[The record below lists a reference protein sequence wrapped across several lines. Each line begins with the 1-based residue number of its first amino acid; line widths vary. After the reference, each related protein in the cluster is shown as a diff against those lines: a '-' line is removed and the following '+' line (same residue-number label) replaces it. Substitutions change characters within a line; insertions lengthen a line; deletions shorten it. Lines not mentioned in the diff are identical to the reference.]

1 MDKNIQSFLNL
12 SVEFRERLIELKSLY
27 NCYKKLA
34 DNFLNIGLIDVAY
47 YWQNKVNCIYDVLSV
62 LGLENI
68 VKE

>member
-1 MDKNIQSFLNL
+1 MDKNIQSFLTL

-34 DNFLNIGLIDVAY
+34 DNFSRIGLINVAS